1 MQDPMSW
8 VSTLRSFHSYS
19 NIPEDISTSKGSICD
34 ITGLCTSNSTALD
47 VQSLWQELLVK

>member
-19 NIPEDISTSKGSICD
+19 NIPEDISTSKGSVCD